1 MAETSS
7 NPDPGTYIPGSIALS
22 DNRNFNTSSHLGSV
36 LPGQYLYCK
45 LCMNAYLKYN
55 SVINLFFDIPI

>member
-1 MAETSS
+1 MAEISS
-7 NPDPGTYIPGSIALS
+7 STNLVIYLPGSIALP